1 MTRIKKIIKK
11 KLKEPDEFITVSE
24 RTYFFIA
31 HHSKSIA
38 VGGGIVLILLL
49 SFFFFQRWEKKN
61 EGNAYQMF
69 NLAVETYQM
78 VSTPY
83 REGSLQ
89 EYKNVLEK
97 FNETITKFSRTSSG
111 KLSVLYKGNIHLRL
125 GEFEEAI
132 KAYESFLQKAGKE
145 KPYRSLAM
153 EGLGYS
159 YEGRKDYEKAVN
171 AFQKVIDLAENF
183 QLGNAYLGMG
193 RCYEKLGKNKE
204 ALETYKN
211 FLKVSQ
217 KSQMTNIV
225 LRKISNLGK

>member
-1 MTRIKKIIKK
+1 MTKTKKIIKK
-11 KLKEPDEFITVSE
+11 KLTEPDEFITLNE
-24 RTYFFIA
+24 RAFIFIT

-38 VGGGIVLILLL
+38 VGGIIVLIFIL

-61 EGNAYQMF
+61 EENAYQLF
-69 NLAVETYQM
+69 NLTVETYQM

-97 FNETITKFSRTSSG
+97 FNEVITKFPKTSYG
-111 KLSVLYKGNIHLRL
+111 KQSILYKGNLHLRL

-132 KAYESFLQKAGKE
+132 KAYESFLKKGGKE
-145 KPYRSLAM
+145 KLYRSFAM

-159 YEGRKDYEKAVN
+159 CEGKKDYEKALN
-171 AFQKVIDLAENF
+171 AYQNIIDLGENF
-183 QLGNAYLGMG
+183 QLVNAYLGMG

-204 ALETYKN
+204 ALENYKA
-211 FLKVSQ
+211 FLKITQ
-217 KSQMTNIV
+217 KSQMTNTI
-225 LRKISNLGK
+225 LKKISNLEK